1 MIMNI
6 IMLNN
11 VENEFHSK
19 IILIIVKGSNKLFIY
34 ELLKEYKKQF
44 GFNNVLL
51 RNIKAN
57 KLIILYLS
65 ISIIFPVTISLLFIQ
80 RNFVWMIITA
90 IIYLVS
96 LFFGGIQHKAK
107 MVKLIPENSI
117 GIDLIPFRKMLKD
130 TFAIE
135 TEEQLSR
142 LDEII
147 KKEMAI
153 REYSRKYPLMEVIRQ
168 LVVAI
173 LITGLLSYAFFEI
186 RDGHNEEGSSFLA
199 LYFICIM
206 VLIMI
211 SGLLKQIRDFGSVS
225 YLHEIS
231 YKINLSLL
239 DNSINKN
246 KEEDKNSNNYIPRK
260 NRHK

>member
-1 MIMNI
+1 M
-6 IMLNN
+6 
-11 VENEFHSK
+11 
-19 IILIIVKGSNKLFIY
+19 FIY

-80 RNFVWMIITA
+80 QNFVWMIITS

-135 TEEQLSR
+135 TEE
-142 LDEII
+142 
-147 KKEMAI
+147 
-153 REYSRKYPLMEVIRQ
+153 
-168 LVVAI
+168 
-173 LITGLLSYAFFEI
+173 
-186 RDGHNEEGSSFLA
+186 
-199 LYFICIM
+199 
-206 VLIMI
+206 
-211 SGLLKQIRDFGSVS
+211 
-225 YLHEIS
+225 
-231 YKINLSLL
+231 
-239 DNSINKN
+239 
-246 KEEDKNSNNYIPRK
+246 
-260 NRHK
+260 